1 MAVAALLLLSASAL
15 LTAQGR
21 KPGVK
26 APSAQP
32 PRVGPTDPALRLT
45 GFDAHRAKLAS
56 SPYRTLAWQFLG
68 PKNVSGRTT
77 DVAVIAPRGR
87 SYTIYVAT
95 ATGGLWKT
103 DNEGTTWRPVFDQG
117 PSTTI
122 GDVTAA
128 PSDPDIVWMGTGEAN
143 IFRSSQAG
151 AGVYKSVDAGTTWQH
166 MGLAGT
172 YTIPRIV
179 IHPTRPDTVYVA
191 ASGREWTDNPERGVY
206 KTTDGGRTW
215 AKVLFVD
222 DRTGAIDLVM
232 DPSDPETLYAA
243 TWQRIRLKWNDPRN
257 LPSYTGSGIHKT
269 TDGGRTWVP
278 INAGLP
284 EAKFR
289 GRIGL
294 DVSRSAPNVLYA
306 LVDNY
311 ELSREPT
318 EEERADPY
326 GLPSSGFIKGAT
338 VYRSN
343 DKGAT
348 WAQVSGLTPEQK
360 AFMERHSNTYGW
372 VFGQVR
378 VDPTDAET
386 VYTMGLGLNVST
398 DGGRTFR
405 QLRTPGID
413 HHALWIDPDNPSYL
427 VNAYDQGLA
436 ISYDRGATWKDTR
449 LTLPVAQFFNV
460 SYDMS
465 TPFRVYGSMQDHGSF
480 RAAVDLSRGRDRVPA
495 ADFER
500 APGGEGSTHAIDPD
514 DPDIVYSS
522 GFYGTL
528 TRSDLAKPAGS
539 PQRSKSLLP
548 ARYPDE
554 PRLRGEWL
562 APTIVSPHN
571 GRTIYHGMQYL
582 MRSRDRGDTW
592 DIISPDLTSH
602 TGSETGDIPYHTIT
616 AISESPLRAGLI
628 YVGTDD
634 GKVHVTRDG
643 GASWTEI
650 LAGLPHEKWVSRIV
664 ASAFDLATVY
674 LTQSGKRDDDF
685 TPYVWKSADFGRT
698 WVSLAGDV
706 PIGPVN
712 VIREDPSDRNILY
725 LGTDLSVY
733 ATADGGTSW
742 QPLGGN
748 LPSTYVLDLVIHP
761 RDNVVVIATHGRGM
775 WVLDAEPVNRRA
787 ARPRRPAGS

>member
-243 TWQRIRLKWNDPRN
+243 TWQGIRLKW
-257 LPSYTGSGIHKT
+257 
-269 TDGGRTWVP
+269 
-278 INAGLP
+278 
-284 EAKFR
+284 
-289 GRIGL
+289 
-294 DVSRSAPNVLYA
+294 
-306 LVDNY
+306 
-311 ELSREPT
+311 
-318 EEERADPY
+318 
-326 GLPSSGFIKGAT
+326 
-338 VYRSN
+338 
-343 DKGAT
+343 
-348 WAQVSGLTPEQK
+348 
-360 AFMERHSNTYGW
+360 
-372 VFGQVR
+372 
-378 VDPTDAET
+378 
-386 VYTMGLGLNVST
+386 
-398 DGGRTFR
+398 
-405 QLRTPGID
+405 
-413 HHALWIDPDNPSYL
+413 
-427 VNAYDQGLA
+427 
-436 ISYDRGATWKDTR
+436 
-449 LTLPVAQFFNV
+449 
-460 SYDMS
+460 
-465 TPFRVYGSMQDHGSF
+465 
-480 RAAVDLSRGRDRVPA
+480 
-495 ADFER
+495 
-500 APGGEGSTHAIDPD
+500 
-514 DPDIVYSS
+514 
-522 GFYGTL
+522 
-528 TRSDLAKPAGS
+528 
-539 PQRSKSLLP
+539 
-548 ARYPDE
+548 
-554 PRLRGEWL
+554 
-562 APTIVSPHN
+562 
-571 GRTIYHGMQYL
+571 
-582 MRSRDRGDTW
+582 
-592 DIISPDLTSH
+592 
-602 TGSETGDIPYHTIT
+602 
-616 AISESPLRAGLI
+616 
-628 YVGTDD
+628 
-634 GKVHVTRDG
+634 
-643 GASWTEI
+643 
-650 LAGLPHEKWVSRIV
+650 
-664 ASAFDLATVY
+664 
-674 LTQSGKRDDDF
+674 
-685 TPYVWKSADFGRT
+685 
-698 WVSLAGDV
+698 
-706 PIGPVN
+706 
-712 VIREDPSDRNILY
+712 
-725 LGTDLSVY
+725 
-733 ATADGGTSW
+733 
-742 QPLGGN
+742 
-748 LPSTYVLDLVIHP
+748 
-761 RDNVVVIATHGRGM
+761 
-775 WVLDAEPVNRRA
+775 
-787 ARPRRPAGS
+787 